1 VSVNYDYDPTAKFT
15 GLKTFMWLPDPEPV
29 ERHTLVLKR
38 VERAAKREL
47 ESKGMVLVPDNPDFL
62 VSVHGERESKI
73 SVTDWGFSYG
83 GSGIDVYQY
92 EEGTIFIDIVD
103 PDSKELMWRGTAR
116 GITDPD
122 LSPEERTEKINNAV
136 TSILVN
142 FPPDR

>member
-1 VSVNYDYDPTAKFT
+1 MRLAHHHLLLFLLVFFANGCSTVSVNYDYDPTAKFT

-73 SVTDWGFSYG
+73 SVTDWGFSYVTG
-83 GSGIDVYQY
+83 AAESMYINMKKAQY
-92 EEGTIFIDIVD
+92 
-103 PDSKELMWRGTAR
+103 S
-116 GITDPD
+116 
-122 LSPEERTEKINNAV
+122 
-136 TSILVN
+136 
-142 FPPDR
+142 